1 MNFVSIG
8 FAGIKGAIT
17 IYPPIGNE
25 GYYTR
30 VNPNVRGAALA
41 FVIHIA

>member
-1 MNFVSIG
+1 MNFVNIG
-8 FAGIKGAIT
+8 FAGIKGIIT
-17 IYPPIGNE
+17 IYPPIVTR

-30 VNPNVRGAALA
+30 VNPNGGATALA

>member
-8 FAGIKGAIT
+8 FVGIKGIIT
-17 IYPPIGNE
+17 IYQAIVTR

-30 VNPNVRGAALA
+30 VNPNGGAIALA